1 MEEKR
6 FLRVEW
12 VKVGFYSLL
21 LSFVALSNI
30 LQKDFIQPDFN
41 FSILLLVAISLIF
54 HFSYIIYISKFLKYP
69 WVHYLVF
76 IFDTIAITILMFF
89 FPAVQAL
96 FVFLYLIHILMAG
109 LLFSREGGVFIA
121 VVSSFCFSLLLAVGP
136 KLEGQM
142 LLLTIGLNNLGFFV
156 VAFLS
161 GSLGE
166 QLKSLSTELTKKTK
180 DLQILKDLNTLILQN
195 MQSGFISMDT
205 KNSIL
210 LHNDSASEILGKTLV
225 EGTQLEFV
233 FPQLIDRLHAGT
245 GRGSLQL
252 NYNLKCKDGFKN
264 LLILYSDILDEQKTK
279 IGGLLIFS
287 DQTDIR
293 KLEDD
298 KKRNEKLAAIGKLA
312 AGIAHE
318 IRNPLASMSG
328 SIQFLKST
336 LTTASDEEKKLM
348 QIVLREID
356 RLNGLVTDFLD
367 FARPEK
373 TLTELVSLSLVV
385 EETLEQIKKDT
396 RLSPDV
402 MIETS
407 IGKDIQIIGDKNKLL
422 QVVLNLLINAIQAL
436 DESSIKRIQIDLQ
449 QTEDNVVLKIK
460 DSGLGMSDEV
470 KSRLFEPFHTTKPKG
485 TGLGLAVVHK
495 ILENHRANV
504 DVSSRAGEGA
514 EFVLRFPLP

>member
-12 VKVGFYSLL
+12 FKVGFYSLL
-21 LSFVALSNI
+21 LGFIALSNI

-41 FSILLLVAISLIF
+41 FSILLLVAISLVF
-54 HFSYIIYISKFLKYP
+54 HFVYINYISKFLKYP
-69 WVHYLVF
+69 WIHYVVF
-76 IFDTIAITILMFF
+76 IFDTIATTILMYF

-96 FVFLYLIHILMAG
+96 FVFLYLIQILMAG
-109 LLFSREGGVFIA
+109 LLFSKEGGVFIA
-121 VVSSFCFSLLLAVGP
+121 VVSSFCFSILLAVGP

-180 DLQILKDLNTLILQN
+180 DLQILKDLNALILQN

-210 LHNDSASEILGKTLV
+210 LHNDSAGKILGKTLV

-233 FPQLIDRLHAGT
+233 FPQLIERLHVLGS
-245 GRGSLQL
+245 GSLQL
-252 NYNLKCKDGFKN
+252 NYNLKCRDGFKN
-264 LLILYSDILDEQKTK
+264 LLILYSDILDEQKNK

-293 KLEDD
+293 RLEDE

-373 TLTELVSLSLVV
+373 TLTDVVSLTLVV
-385 EETLEQIKKDT
+385 EETLAQIKKDP
-396 RLSPDV
+396 RCSPDIN
-402 MIETS
+402 IETN
-407 IGKDIQIIGDKNKLL
+407 IARDIKVIGDKNKLL
-422 QVVLNLLINAIQAL
+422 QVVLNLLINAVQAL
-436 DESSIKRIQIDLQ
+436 EDSSIKRIQIDLKQ
-449 QTEDNVVLKIK
+449 AGDTVVLKIK

-504 DVSSRAGEGA
+504 DVLSRSGEGA
-514 EFVLRFPLP
+514 EFVLTFPLP